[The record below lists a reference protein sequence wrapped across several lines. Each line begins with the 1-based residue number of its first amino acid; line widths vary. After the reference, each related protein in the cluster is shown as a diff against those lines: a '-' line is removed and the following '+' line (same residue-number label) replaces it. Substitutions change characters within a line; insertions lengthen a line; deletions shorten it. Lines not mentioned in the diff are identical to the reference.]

1 VAGRQR
7 LQLDERDR
15 AKGRAQPRRLTAAPE
30 PGFARNGPKGPPFG
44 RDLLTSLAAAL
55 TDDLVRQLLFHR
67 RQPNLGNEEPSV
79 AARAVL
85 AHPGQDDV
93 DVRMGG
99 VA

>member
-15 AKGRAQPRRLTAAPE
+15 AKGRAQPRRLAAAPE

-55 TDDLVRQLLFHR
+55 TDDLACQLLLHR
-67 RQPNLGNEEPSV
+67 RQPELGDEEPAV
-79 AARAVL
+79 AAGAVL

-93 DVRMGG
+93 DMGMGG
-99 VA
+99 